1 MKPSVY
7 LDHAAATPLH
17 PDVRAIMTPYF
28 DEFFTN
34 PSSIYSSARSAKAA
48 LETARLSVAR
58 RLGAKVTEIIW
69 TSGGTESVNMAI
81 IGVLRSHPGS
91 SWVTCAIEHEAV
103 LALREPLEREG
114 HAVTT
119 ITVAQTGIVDAS
131 IVVSAVDDATVLVSL
146 MMANNEIGTIQPVAA
161 VAKLLDGVRTDRKRR
176 GITLPLY
183 FHTDAC
189 QAAGYLDLSVARL
202 GVDLLSM
209 NGSKIYGPKGSG
221 VLYVRQNVTL
231 EPLLYGGGQERGRR
245 SGTSNVAMAIGFAAA
260 LEIVQESRQ
269 GETKRLTV
277 LRDRLIALIEERIPN
292 MLVNGHLEH
301 RLPGNVNVSF
311 PGLEGEALVLYLD
324 GAGIMASTGSACASG
339 SEDPSHVL
347 VAIGLSQHDATASL
361 RLTLGRST
369 TQEDIAY
376 VADKLPAIVER
387 LRTLA

>member
-1 MKPSVY
+1 M
-7 LDHAAATPLH
+7 
-17 PDVRAIMTPYF
+17 RQ
-28 DEFFTN
+28 
-34 PSSIYSSARSAKAA
+34 R
-48 LETARLSVAR
+48 
-58 RLGAKVTEIIW
+58 
-69 TSGGTESVNMAI
+69 
-81 IGVLRSHPGS
+81 
-91 SWVTCAIEHEAV
+91 
-103 LALREPLEREG
+103 
-114 HAVTT
+114 
-119 ITVAQTGIVDAS
+119 
-131 IVVSAVDDATVLVSL
+131 
-146 MMANNEIGTIQPVAA
+146 
-161 VAKLLDGVRTDRKRR
+161 
-176 GITLPLY
+176 
-183 FHTDAC
+183 
-189 QAAGYLDLSVARL
+189 ARL

-301 RLPGNVNVSF
+301 RLPGNVNISF